1 MENANEGTS
10 LSDICVT
17 KSPPPG
23 TKANS
28 LQNGMRKKAPPKYG
42 RALQVSGSSQLV
54 RAGKEHPPAGRL
66 SAYHTLA
73 GLFGCIHGNTTNGRL
88 GFVFNALLRFGCA
101 IPVTKEKAT
110 LLIEQTLE
118 FLVIVYLSRVGSSK
132 IERLLVNIFLNIV
145 EQLLYL
151 GLDAFQRHNLLG
163 KRIASRHFH
172 RSVFEVS
179 GTNSQSH
186 RNPLQFVF
194 GKFPTRLAL
203 VVVVVLHRNTQRFKT
218 HHQSVHHLINA
229 FEFLCLLVN
238 RNKDRKA
245 HV

>member
-23 TKANS
+23 TKSNS
-28 LQNGMRKKAPPKYG
+28 LQNGMRKRAHPKYG
-42 RALQVSGSSQLV
+42 RALQVSGSSQLL
-54 RAGKEHPPAGRL
+54 RAGKEHPPVGSP
-66 SAYHTLA
+66 SAYHTLT

-118 FLVIVYLSRVGSSK
+118 FLVIVHLSGIGRSK
-132 IERLLVNIFLNIV
+132 IERLLVNIILNVV

-151 GLDAFQRHNLLG
+151 GLDALQRHNLLG
-163 KRIASRHFH
+163 KRIATRHLH
-172 RSVFEVS
+172 RSVFEVTA
-179 GTNSQSH
+179 TNSQSH
-186 RNPLQFVF
+186 RHPLQFVF
-194 GKFPTRLAL
+194 RKFPARLAF

-218 HHQSVHHLINA
+218 
-229 FEFLCLLVN
+229 
-238 RNKDRKA
+238 
-245 HV
+245 